1 MKAFVT
7 IFSVILMIL
16 MYNIF
21 LPTLSPAYEG
31 GFLFWAICLVIV
43 VAIGLMWWKGW
54 EECTATLAIGLV
66 GTMALLFIFNFIG
79 SRFFNAGTMREQLGT
94 PEVVEFDEMIKQ
106 IDTSQIPIVDRNL
119 AKKQSDKKI
128 GEDVALGS
136 RIDLGK
142 ANIQNVN
149 GEIIYVT
156 PLEHNGFF
164 KWNEYRST
172 PGYITISAS
181 NPNKVKYVS
190 EIDGKK
196 INIFYSNTSYFGY
209 DLKRYIRSHGFRYV
223 GLTEYTFEIND
234 EGYPFWVVTTYKNRT
249 FFGNPEATGVVVVD
263 AQTGDINWYGLNEIP
278 DWVDIVQPEEFI
290 QDQIDHWGE
299 LVHGAFNWSNKDKI
313 KKTDLLLTVYVNGQC
328 YYFTGMT
335 SVGSDDSCVGFIM
348 VNTRTKESKI
358 CYMSGATENAAMN
371 SAEGLVSDYG
381 YTATEPLPLNVN
393 GIPTYVVALKDGEG
407 LIKAYA
413 MVNVDNYSIAA
424 KGSSLQETSR
434 AYVQSVARNSTTYA
448 VGSNEA
454 FGYTCEGIV
463 TRIAPVVEDGSTY
476 FYLMVEGEDNRI
488 FMAPYTVS
496 DELSVTREGD
506 SVKISYIDDKNG
518 TVDIIEFDNISFEM
532 EKSEQQ
538 EQRDQ
543 LDEGTSVLDS
553 KYNEIVTVNPE
564 MNEETWNNLT
574 DEEKAKLIEEYLE
587 DNTK

>member
-1 MKAFVT
+1 MKALVT
-7 IFSVILMIL
+7 IASVILMAMSYYL
-16 MYNIF
+16 F
-21 LPTLSPAYEG
+21 LPTLSIFYFD
-31 GFLFWAICLVIV
+31 GFIFFAICLIIIATNIIIWIKGFEKGMMVLIGGV
-43 VAIGLMWWKGW
+43 VASFLCFIIGIL
-54 EECTATLAIGLV
+54 IGSP
-66 GTMALLFIFNFIG
+66 IFNA
-79 SRFFNAGTMREQLGT
+79 NTMREQLGT
-94 PEVVEFDEMIKQ
+94 PEVVSFDEMIKQ
-106 IDTSQIPIVDRNL
+106 IDTSQIPIVDDNL

-136 RIDLGK
+136 RVDLGK

-149 GEIIYVT
+149 GEIMFVT
-156 PLEHNGFF
+156 PMEHTGFF
-164 KWNEYRST
+164 KWKEYMST
-172 PGYITISAS
+172 PGYITVSAS
-181 NPNKVKYVS
+181 NQNKVKYVS
-190 EIDGKK
+190 EIDDKK
-196 INIFYSNTSYFGY
+196 IQVLYSNTSYFGY
-209 DLKRYIRSHGFRYV
+209 DLKRHIRNQGFRTV
-223 GLTEYTFEIND
+223 GLTEYTFEVNN

-249 FFGNPEATGVVVVD
+249 FWGNGEATGVVVVD
-263 AQTGDINWYGLNEIP
+263 AQTGDTNWYGLNEIP
-278 DWVDIVQPEEFI
+278 DWVDIVQPDEFI

-358 CYMSGATENAAMN
+358 CYMSGATENAAMS

-413 MVNVDNYSIAA
+413 MVNIDNYSIVA

-434 AYVQSVARNSTTYA
+434 AYIQSVARNSSTYA

-454 FGYTCEGIV
+454 FSYTCEGIV
-463 TRIAPVVEDGSTY
+463 TRISPVVEDGSTY
-476 FYLMVEGEDNRI
+476 FYLMVEGEDNKI

-496 DELSVTREGD
+496 AELSVTREGD

-518 TVDIIEFDNISFEM
+518 TVDIIEFDNVSFEM

-538 EQRDQ
+538 EHRNQ

-553 KYNEIVTVNPE
+553 KYNEIVNVDPE
-564 MNEETWNNLT
+564 MSEEKWDSLT
-574 DEEKAKLIEEYLE
+574 DEEKAKLIEEYFE
-587 DNTK
+587 DDAK